1 VNEDLF
7 EARMAMLKKLDLP
20 VSSGGVQLLR
30 LKQRI
35 KLFLWEANLGS
46 LFFIKRVIDILGSL
60 VGILLASPLF
70 LAVAAAIV
78 IEDGW
83 PVLYVQNRV
92 GLNGRNFR
100 FYKFRSM
107 RRDADE
113 IKKRLMQ
120 ENESKD
126 GVIFKMKNDPRVT
139 KTGRFIRR
147 FSIDEMPQLFNVLI
161 GDLALVGPR
170 PPLPDEVSQYTLEE
184 RKRLHVKPGLTCL
197 WQIKGRSDIPFK
209 QQVQLDL
216 AYIGSQ
222 SIWDDIVIMIKTIPA
237 VLLGRGAY

>member
-1 VNEDLF
+1 
-7 EARMAMLKKLDLP
+7 MALLKKLDLP
-20 VSSGGVQLLR
+20 VSSGGVHVLR
-30 LKQRI
+30 LKQRV

-46 LFFIKRVIDILGSL
+46 LFFIKRMFDIVGSL
-60 VGILLASPLF
+60 IGILLASPLF

-92 GLNGRNFR
+92 GLNGRIFR

-113 IKKRLMQ
+113 IKKRLME

-139 KTGRFIRR
+139 KAGRFIRR

-170 PPLPDEVSQYTLEE
+170 PPLPDEVSQYTLEA